1 MNGYPRC
8 CLLYTSGDISDCSS
22 TTLTM
27 NDELLSTGICI
38 GSTFSQYLRTY
49 VIADAFNNA
58 DTCEQ
63 LISLSKASLTG
74 VIFPPSL
81 TGPTALS
88 CFPLP
93 DTLPSNTGYP
103 TYNGNDIV
111 NGSICNLSAIYS
123 DDIADICSG
132 SVSYT
137 HLDVYKR
144 QCSTM

>member
-1 MNGYPRC
+1 MAMITVVDKQAPLVNCPEDVTLDCTADLDEYNP
-8 CLLYTSGDISDCSS
+8 LLPGDISDCSS

-63 LISLSKASLTG
+63 LISLSKASLAG

-88 CFPLP
+88 CSPLP

-111 NGSICNLSAIYS
+111 LSLIHISEPTRPY
-123 DDIADICSG
+123 
-132 SVSYT
+132 
-137 HLDVYKR
+137 
-144 QCSTM
+144 